1 MPKAYGI
8 AHVTFINSEKFV
20 EKYGSKVEDTIK
32 GFGGKFLVRGGE
44 ISYSEGKKM
53 GDLDVIVEFPDRE
66 SALNWEES
74 SEYQAILPGRT
85 ENATTQF
92 IIIDGVD

>member
-1 MPKAYGI
+1 MTKAYGI

-20 EKYGSKVEDTIK
+20 EQYGSKVEDTIK
-32 GFGGKFLVRGGE
+32 AFGGKFLVRGGE
-44 ISYSEGKKM
+44 ISYSEGNKL

-66 SALNWEES
+66 SALDWKKS
-74 SEYQAILPGRT
+74 SEYQAILPGRI